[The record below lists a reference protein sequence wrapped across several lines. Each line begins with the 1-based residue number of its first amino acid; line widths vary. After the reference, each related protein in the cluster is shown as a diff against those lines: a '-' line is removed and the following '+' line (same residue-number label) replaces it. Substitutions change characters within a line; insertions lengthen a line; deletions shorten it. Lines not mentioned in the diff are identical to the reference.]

1 MAERGAPIGNQN
13 AAKAK
18 QWTAAIER
26 ALERRGDPSI
36 DPDKPIERT
45 PRMKAMD
52 ALAEAFI
59 VKLDAEKD
67 IGFFREF
74 GDRLEGKSHQS
85 TTIENPDGTNL
96 FTGITV
102 TFVKPAG

>member
-1 MAERGAPIGNQN
+1 MADAGAPLGNKN

-26 ALERRGDPSI
+26 ALERRGDSSI
-36 DPDKPIERT
+36 DPDHPLERS
-45 PRMKAMD
+45 PKAKALD
-52 ALAEAFI
+52 ALAESFI
-59 VKLDAEKD
+59 AKMEADQD

-74 GDRLEGKSHQS
+74 GDRLEGKAPQS
-85 TTIENPDGTNL
+85 TVIENPDGTNL